1 MKKYLRSKLFWA
13 LLVFAGGLCFKFW
26 QEYQLVKAEP
36 ISAWQQDIQADCAV
50 VLTGGAG
57 RVREGFD
64 LLATGRVR
72 KLIISGVHANSR
84 LREILPM
91 WPFYG
96 NLKEE
101 DVILER
107 RSETTFGNAQQSLP
121 IVEALGCRDIVL
133 ITSRAHMRR
142 SYLSFRSAFPE
153 QIFIY
158 RRAVVSGGV
167 QSSRFENLV
176 EAAKI
181 IFYSFWAF

>member
-13 LLVFAGGLCFKFW
+13 LLVFAGGLCFKLM
-26 QEYQLVKAEP
+26 QEYNLVKAVP
-36 ISAWQQDIQADCAV
+36 ISSWEQDVQADCAV
-50 VLTGGAG
+50 VLTGGPG

-64 LLATGRVR
+64 LLATSRVR

-84 LREILPM
+84 LREIMPM

-96 NLKEE
+96 NLQEE
-101 DVILER
+101 DVVLER

-133 ITSRAHMRR
+133 VTSRVHMRR
-142 SYLSFRSAFPE
+142 SYLTFRSAFPD

-158 RRAVVSGGV
+158 QRAVAGGAV
-167 QSSRFENLV
+167 RPGFFEVFL
-176 EAAKI
+176 EASKI